1 MRKIY
6 YWERENL
13 RDGLKDWLVWIL
25 QSLSKNTALT
35 DRSTPQ
41 YSKTIQ
47 ILNGKQARQ
56 SLFLLEQPDRYLA
69 ESTDNQDKILLP
81 GETIIKM
88 VGEKVYRSIEEEN
101 YQGIPV
107 RNIFDAPTRG
117 ILLPWNLQMSWKGEN
132 KLLFYIATFNVGIH
146 PGPLLIDLL
155 QPLTSGMVVEDHEP
169 TEGVILGFLETYTN
183 RTTTV
188 LCSLNKQYGLPN
200 KSTSNQRLQFVSHKS
215 ERSFELTT
223 NPTHYPEKNGI
234 PERTNPKICK
244 LFFPILEYNKK
255 PCTTHK
261 SAQLE
266 SNKQIPKRERFSEE
280 SKESST
286 FRNHR
291 PELLNNWRI
300 HSIIHTSLPS
310 FYKENDPFE
319 ENFFKPLP
327 ESTKEGYE
335 IKSIIPKGKKLPIS
349 TKEKDVFPTH
359 ERRYRSQLDIHQQ
372 NTGFTNRITI
382 QREPFSSDVTKLR
395 DTTWTYF
402 PIQTNHIHA
411 CTENLLP
418 DQPIRNRDR
427 RTATTLP
434 TTAL

>member
-1 MRKIY
+1 M
-6 YWERENL
+6 ENRQL
-13 RDGLKDWLVWIL
+13 
-25 QSLSKNTALT
+25 
-35 DRSTPQ
+35 
-41 YSKTIQ
+41 
-47 ILNGKQARQ
+47 QARQ
-56 SLFLLEQPDRYLA
+56 GLFISERSNRYMG
-69 ESTDNQDKILLP
+69 TDNRGKILLP
-81 GETIIKM
+81 SKMIIKTFD
-88 VGEKVYRSIEEEN
+88 EESYRSIKKK
-101 YQGIPV
+101 
-107 RNIFDAPTRG
+107 NILEG
-117 ILLPWNLQMSWKGEN
+117 ILLPWNLRTTWKRGN
-132 KLLFYIATFNVGIH
+132 NSLFYIVAFNLG
-146 PGPLLIDLL
+146 
-155 QPLTSGMVVEDHEP
+155 SRMVVEDQRSTERVISRISRISRILRISEP
-169 TEGVILGFLETYTN
+169 YYDGTTEI
-183 RTTTV
+183 
-188 LCSLNKQYGLPN
+188 PD
-200 KSTSNQRLQFVSHKS
+200 KSISDRKPQFASHKS

-223 NPTHYPEKNGI
+223 DPTHYPEKNGI

-244 LFFPILEYNKK
+244 LFFPLLEYNKK

-280 SKESST
+280 SKKSST

-310 FYKENDPFE
+310 SYKENDPFE

-335 IKSIIPKGKKLPIS
+335 IKSNIPKGKDLPIS

-359 ERRYRSQLDIHQQ
+359 ERRYRSQLDIHQH
-372 NTGFTNRITI
+372 NTRFTNRITI
-382 QREPFSSDVTKLR
+382 RREPFSSDVTKLR

-427 RTATTLP
+427 QTATTLP